1 MTTPNVNA
9 QAMMPVGGQEITSG
23 KAKGD
28 REDQSFMDVLSIAD
42 SAARVKAPEQKADAG
57 VVQSQSKAPKEVKQ
71 ADPKD
76 VNKDTSKDDSKDV
89 KDASKA
95 DKTDKKTDTAE
106 KKVKDNTKMNEAAE
120 DVKDA
125 IKDDLDITDE
135 ELNQVMETLGLT
147 NADLLDPKTIPDIVA
162 EVKDV
167 TPVDI
172 VSDEALTETVTNLQ
186 GTVREIT
193 SDLVQEMDIT
203 PEELKNTLAELKNEY
218 EVVSPEPEI
227 GSEAEIPTGIKENTK
242 DFSEVL
248 RDSDEIP
255 RSPEQAVR
263 TPAEA
268 VKTEEPAPDRTERI
282 SDEGQGRQEEVSLNV
297 TVKDEAKPGNQQDT
311 GSEADTSQDDILR
324 SGGRARHMEARTE
337 TAVNN
342 ENIFFQNLNTAVE
355 ETLEAAAA
363 TETTPTTTMVDAMDL
378 INQIQGQI
386 RAVVDSETQSLSM
399 QLHPQSL
406 GRLNVELVAK
416 AGQLTAQFEAENA
429 SVKAALE
436 TRIVELREALEQR
449 GVRVESVEVTV
460 ASHEFEQNLMGG
472 EQSGQASGES
482 NGRPGSRTRSI
493 NLNDLEGLD
502 GIDGED
508 ITEEER
514 ITRDMM
520 AANGNSV
527 DYTA

>member
-42 SAARVKAPEQKADAG
+42 SASKMRTPEQKDAG

-71 ADPKD
+71 PKQAESKD
-76 VNKDTSKDDSKDV
+76 VKIDTSKDDSKDV

-95 DKTDKKTDTAE
+95 DKTEKKTDTAD
-106 KKVKDNTKMNEAAE
+106 KKVKDDSKINEAAE

-125 IKDDLDITDE
+125 IKDELDITDE

-147 NADLLDPKTIPDIVA
+147 NADLLDPKAMADIVA

-203 PEELKNTLAELKNEY
+203 PEELRNTLAELKNEY

-227 GSEAEIPTGIKENTK
+227 KENTK

-248 RDSDEIP
+248 RDSDEIQ

-268 VKTEEPAPDRTERI
+268 VREEEPAPDRTERI
-282 SDEGQGRQEEVSLNV
+282 SDEGKGRQEEVSLNV

-472 EQSGQASGES
+472 EQSGQAFGES

-508 ITEEER
+508 ISEEER

>member
-76 VNKDTSKDDSKDV
+76 VKKDTSKEDSKNV
-89 KDASKA
+89 EEASG
-95 DKTDKKTDTAE
+95 TDKAEKKSDTAE

-125 IKDDLDITDE
+125 IKDELDITDE

-248 RDSDEIP
+248 RDYDDEIQ
-255 RSPEQAVR
+255 RSPEAAVR

-268 VKTEEPAPDRTERI
+268 V
-282 SDEGQGRQEEVSLNV
+282 
-297 TVKDEAKPGNQQDT
+297 T
-311 GSEADTSQDDILR
+311 GT
-324 SGGRARHMEARTE
+324 
-337 TAVNN
+337 
-342 ENIFFQNLNTAVE
+342 
-355 ETLEAAAA
+355 
-363 TETTPTTTMVDAMDL
+363 
-378 INQIQGQI
+378 
-386 RAVVDSETQSLSM
+386 
-399 QLHPQSL
+399 
-406 GRLNVELVAK
+406 
-416 AGQLTAQFEAENA
+416 
-429 SVKAALE
+429 
-436 TRIVELREALEQR
+436 
-449 GVRVESVEVTV
+449 
-460 ASHEFEQNLMGG
+460 
-472 EQSGQASGES
+472 
-482 NGRPGSRTRSI
+482 
-493 NLNDLEGLD
+493 
-502 GIDGED
+502 
-508 ITEEER
+508 
-514 ITRDMM
+514 
-520 AANGNSV
+520 
-527 DYTA
+527 

>member
-1 MTTPNVNA
+1 
-9 QAMMPVGGQEITSG
+9 
-23 KAKGD
+23 
-28 REDQSFMDVLSIAD
+28 
-42 SAARVKAPEQKADAG
+42 
-57 VVQSQSKAPKEVKQ
+57 
-71 ADPKD
+71 
-76 VNKDTSKDDSKDV
+76 
-89 KDASKA
+89 
-95 DKTDKKTDTAE
+95 
-106 KKVKDNTKMNEAAE
+106 MNEAAE

-125 IKDDLDITDE
+125 IKDELDITDE

-282 SDEGQGRQEEVSLNV
+282 SDEGKGRQEEVSLNV

-482 NGRPGSRTRSI
+482 DGRPGSRTRSI

-508 ITEEER
+508 ITEEEM